1 MRLSA
6 NARTAVTLARLAGI
20 TRICFGTA
28 FIVAPHASARP
39 WAGAGADSAGAQL
52 LTRSMGIRD
61 LLLGA
66 GLLQALSQDDH
77 RTAARWLSYGA
88 AAGVIDA
95 GATLAAYPS
104 LPRGNRAFLLF
115 ITGALVTDTLL
126 AAQLRSPR
134 HEQDS
139 SPAGGPQA
147 PDALALL
154 RMEINGHPRYEWRV
168 MRSVPRRPSA
178 GLSEP
183 IAMPGLRCWA

>member
-1 MRLSA
+1 MPVPA
-6 NARTAVTLARLAGI
+6 NAGTAVTLARLAG
-20 TRICFGTA
+20 
-28 FIVAPHASARP
+28 
-39 WAGAGADSAGAQL
+39 
-52 LTRSMGIRD
+52 
-61 LLLGA
+61 
-66 GLLQALSQDDH
+66 QDDH

-104 LPRGNRAFLLF
+104 LPRGGPVFLLF

-126 AAQLRSPR
+126 AAQLRSPDT
-134 HEQDS
+134 EQDS

-168 MRSVPRRPSA
+168 
-178 GLSEP
+178 
-183 IAMPGLRCWA
+183 